1 MTVTTFLM
9 RNRKSEHPCSLKKK
23 YPLQPSVSNFTNMFN
38 IPRLSQHSRKLIEEI
53 VDKGYKKDVAIE
65 QIQKVDQLD
74 RKQWFHQQKCN
85 HKQCMP

>member
-1 MTVTTFLM
+1 
-9 RNRKSEHPCSLKKK
+9 
-23 YPLQPSVSNFTNMFN
+23 MFN

-85 HKQCMP
+85 HKLCMP